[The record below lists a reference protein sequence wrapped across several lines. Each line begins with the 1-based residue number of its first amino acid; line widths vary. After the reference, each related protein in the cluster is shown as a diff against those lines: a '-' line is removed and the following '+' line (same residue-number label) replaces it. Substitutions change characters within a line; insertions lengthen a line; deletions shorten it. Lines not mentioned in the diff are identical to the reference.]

1 MGLFRSL
8 AGSVSL
14 ELTSAD
20 VSDTLRRINGMGIS
34 VWDVQTAG
42 ELTVRFSVLRRD
54 MPAVEKMMK
63 SRGGRL
69 RLLRRRGIFWSL
81 YGLRRR
87 YVLLIGILLA
97 AGLSLWLPT
106 RVLLIQVEGNE
117 RVPANLIL
125 EAAKDAGIRFG
136 ASRRAVRSEK
146 TKNELLGTVPQL
158 RWAGVNTYGCT
169 AVISVRERK
178 DAAQEGKYSFSN
190 IVAACD
196 GVITSCTATSGS
208 MLCGTGQAVQK
219 GQVLISGY
227 VDCGQTITTTR
238 SEGEIFA
245 DTRHLLDTVT
255 PASVTVRGE
264 IKEKTTAYSLIIGK
278 KRINF
283 VKGSGISNAGC
294 VKMYLKYDLT
304 LPGGYRLPV
313 TLVKE
318 TVFVY
323 DMQIQQRD
331 ASTVE
336 SQLSDFAKRY
346 LYAQQVALTIQ
357 DVQEVL
363 TEEDGVFR
371 LSGCYA
377 CTEMIGREQ
386 GDKIGDFH
394 GKTD

>member
-20 VSDTLRRINGMGIS
+20 VSDVLHRINGMGIS
-34 VWDVQTAG
+34 MWDVQTAG

-54 MPAVEKMMK
+54 VPAVEKMTE
-63 SRGGRL
+63 SRGGCL
-69 RLLRRRGIFWSL
+69 RLLRRRGIFWPL
-81 YGLRRR
+81 YALRRR
-87 YVLLIGILLA
+87 YVLLIGILIA

-106 RVLLIQVEGNE
+106 RVLFVQVEGNE
-117 RVPANLIL
+117 TVPQNLIL

-146 TKNELLGTVPQL
+146 TKNELLGDVQQL

-178 DAAQEGKYSFSN
+178 EVQPEEKCVFSN

-196 GVITSCTATSGS
+196 GVITFCNATSGS
-208 MLCGTGQAVQK
+208 MLCSTGQAVQK

-238 SEGEIFA
+238 SEGEIYA

-264 IKEKTTAYSLIIGK
+264 IKERTTAYSLIIGK
-278 KRINF
+278 KRIKF
-283 VKGSGISNAGC
+283 MKDSGISDASC
-294 VKMYLKYDLT
+294 VKMCLEYNLT

-323 DMQIQQRD
+323 DMQIQRRD
-331 ASTVE
+331 VSSVE
-336 SQLSDFAKRY
+336 TQLSDFAKRY
-346 LYAQQVALTIQ
+346 LYTQQVALTI
-357 DVQEVL
+357 DAAQEVL
-363 TEEDGVFR
+363 TQEDGVFR

-386 GDKIGDFH
+386 GEEIGDFH